1 MHATV
6 KGALAAGTAGTL
18 LLGGAG
24 TLAYWNSTG
33 TVGGGTINSGDMRLD
48 AGTCATA
55 GWTVSNTIE
64 AVTNQPFNVATDEIV
79 PGDVLK
85 KVCSLDVIAVGANL
99 RANLVVTNGTTTG
112 STMAVGAYT
121 VGGTF
126 TLDGNS
132 LTSITDTNNG
142 DTIDATITVTFPI
155 GTTVDNTTKSKNI
168 VLTDYTVTATQATT
182 A

>member
-6 KGALAAGTAGTL
+6 KGALAAGAAGTL

-24 TLAYWNSTG
+24 TLAYWNATG
-33 TVGGGTINSGDMRLD
+33 TVGGDTINSGDLRLD

-64 AVTNQPFNVATDEIV
+64 NVNNVAFDVATDEIV

-85 KVCSLDVIAVGANL
+85 KVCALNVIAVGANL
-99 RANLVVTNGTTTG
+99 RANLAVTNGTTTG
-112 STMAVGAYT
+112 SSMDVGAYS
-121 VGGTF
+121 VAGTF
-126 TLDGNS
+126 TLGGQP

-142 DTIDATITVTFPI
+142 NTINATITVTFPI
-155 GTTVDNTTKSKNI
+155 GTVVDNDSKVQDI
-168 VLTDYTVTATQATT
+168 VLTDYTVTATQAT
-182 A
+182 

>member
-6 KGALAAGTAGTL
+6 KGALAAGAAGTL

-33 TVGGGTINSGDMRLD
+33 TVGGSTINSGDLRLD

-55 GWTVSNTIE
+55 GWTVSNTVE
-64 AVTNQPFNVATDEIV
+64 GVTDAAFNVATDEIV

-99 RANLVVTNGTTTG
+99 RANLAVTNGTATG
-112 STMAVGAYT
+112 SSMAVGAYN
-121 VGGTF
+121 VAGAF
-126 TLDGNS
+126 TLGGQPLS
-132 LTSITDTNNG
+132 SITDANSGN
-142 DTIDATITVTFPI
+142 TIDATITVTFPI
-155 GTTVDNTTKSKNI
+155 GATVDNASKNKNI

-182 A
+182 

>member
-33 TVGGGTINSGDMRLD
+33 SVGGGTINSGDLQLD
-48 AGTCATA
+48 ASSCTTA
-55 GWTVSNTIE
+55 AWTVSNTVE
-64 AVTNQPFNVATDEIV
+64 GVTDAAFAVGTDEIV

-85 KVCSLDVIAVGANL
+85 KTCNIAVTAIGANL
-99 RANLVVTNGTTTG
+99 RANLAVTNGATTG
-112 STMAVGAYT
+112 STMSVGAYS
-121 VGGTF
+121 VAGSFKLAGA
-126 TLDGNS
+126 DV
-132 LTSITDTNNG
+132 TSITDANNG
-142 DTIDATITVTFPI
+142 QNIVATITVTFPI
-155 GTTVDNTTKSKNI
+155 GTTVDNTSKSKNI
-168 VLTDYTVTATQATT
+168 VLTDYTVTATQAT